1 MNIEQCTVV
10 QIELYG
16 LFLKIKYTTNKDVD
30 TNSTRGVIRKPY
42 GQRRGVSQKVCQK
55 SIGAGAGVGGRSRG
69 GGVCDQFTQNIL
81 CLCSAENYSQRLLK
95 CDS

>member
-1 MNIEQCTVV
+1 MLHEGSSINHMDKEGEVPKKCA
-10 QIELYG
+10 
-16 LFLKIKYTTNKDVD
+16 
-30 TNSTRGVIRKPY
+30 
-42 GQRRGVSQKVCQK
+42 KVHK
-55 SIGAGAGVGGRSRG
+55 GRAPAAGVGGRSRG